1 MKSSQY
7 FIFAVFFAGMV
18 ACSTSDS
25 PVLKQA
31 RTMQESLMKDCQG
44 LDSIISSKITVLEG
58 TLIDMSQDTTLNAD
72 TLKMTSYKELKEQY
86 NGLLDAKTRIDNWKI
101 EMKLLPTPEE
111 IAKGAENPFGK
122 DASDE
127 DVLNA
132 MKSSNA
138 SFLTLKSEVDKM
150 IK

>member
-7 FIFAVFFAGMV
+7 FIFAVLFAGMV

-58 TLIDMSQDTTLNAD
+58 ALTDMSQDTTLNAD
-72 TLKMTSYKELKEQY
+72 TLKMASYKELKEQY

-122 DASDE
+122 EASDE

>member
-1 MKSSQY
+1 MKRIQY
-7 FIFAVFFAGMV
+7 FIFALAISGLV

-31 RTMQESLMKDCQG
+31 RTMQESLMKECNL
-44 LDSIISSKITVLEG
+44 LDSSVTSKVTVLEG
-58 TLIDMSQDTTLNAD
+58 TLIDMSKDTTLNSD
-72 TLKMTSYKELKEQY
+72 TALKAKYVILKEQY
-86 NGLLDAKTRIDNWKI
+86 NGLLDAKTRIDNWRI
-101 EMKLLPTPEE
+101 NMKLLPTPEE

-132 MKSSNA
+132 MRSANA
-138 SFLTLKSEVDKM
+138 DFLTLKADLDK
-150 IK
+150 INQ